1 MCVNVFTAR
10 AQLPVIGGL
19 EVSTRRRFLKIL
31 VGSIAAS
38 LAALVTL
45 PASYRYRPR
54 RRVAPTVGPGVVE
67 LPLPRL
73 EGGVAVERALADRR
87 SIREYLDEPLTL
99 EELAQ
104 VLWAAYGITETRY
117 GFKTSPSAGAT
128 YPLEIYAVAAPGGV
142 RLGEDFLEPGSYHY
156 DPHSHT
162 LSLVRRGDLRDALY
176 RAALDQEWVRAAPVN
191 LVFTAVF
198 ERTTSRYGPRGER
211 YVWIEVGH
219 AGQNVYLQATAM
231 GLATVAI
238 GAFHD
243 DQVLEVVGAGP
254 GERAAYIMPL
264 ARPRWRYRLDPESL
278 ERYIGRHRG

>member
-1 MCVNVFTAR
+1 M
-10 AQLPVIGGL
+10 
-19 EVSTRRRFLKIL
+19 SSRRGFLKIL
-31 VGSIAAS
+31 LGSILAS
-38 LAALVTL
+38 LATLAIL
-45 PASYRYRPR
+45 PASYRFRPR
-54 RRVAPTVGPGVVE
+54 RGGAATPGPGVVE
-67 LPLPRL
+67 LPLPALDGR
-73 EGGVAVERALADRR
+73 VSVERALANRR
-87 SIREYLDEPLTL
+87 SIREYLDEPLTID
-99 EELAQ
+99 ELSQ

-128 YPLEIYAVAAPGGV
+128 YPLEIYAVVSPGGV
-142 RLGEDFLEPGSYHY
+142 RAEEGFLEPGSYHY

-162 LSLVRRGDLRDALY
+162 LSLVRRGDLVEALY

-264 ARPRWRYRLDPESL
+264 ARPQWRYMLDAESL
-278 ERYIGRHRG
+278 KEYIGRHRG